1 MVQNVSYNK
10 SHIIN
15 LRHPDILLAGE
26 VLFSW
31 SDCHS
36 PLTPNGGQRA
46 CVRLILRV
54 IYKKSS
60 FGSGS
65 AMCFTL

>member
-1 MVQNVSYNK
+1 MYLKQVSYYK
-10 SHIIN
+10 FKASRYSAQLVRCRSHGLIATV
-15 LRHPDILLAGE
+15 D
-26 VLFSW
+26 
-31 SDCHS
+31 S

-46 CVRLILRV
+46 CVRLTLRV